1 MEGLTVGEI
10 AGGVALVAGTITGI
24 AVFIKLINKW
34 ATDWLQENL
43 RPINDKIDRQM
54 YNSKKFRL
62 GYYQDFLAN
71 FMSDLEKGVK
81 KSEVEMENFY
91 KNYDIYTSPSY
102 QGNTFIKEKYEQL
115 KKSGKL

>member
-1 MEGLTVGEI
+1 MEGLTIGEI
-10 AGGVALVAGTITGI
+10 AGAVALIAGIIGGLTVI
-24 AVFIKLINKW
+24 VKLVGKY
-34 ATDWLQENL
+34 ATRWLQVNL
-43 RPINDKIDRQM
+43 KPINDKIDSQM
-54 YNSKKFRL
+54 ENSRKFRL

-91 KNYDIYTSPSY
+91 KNYDIYTSPTY

-115 KKSGKL
+115 KKSGKI